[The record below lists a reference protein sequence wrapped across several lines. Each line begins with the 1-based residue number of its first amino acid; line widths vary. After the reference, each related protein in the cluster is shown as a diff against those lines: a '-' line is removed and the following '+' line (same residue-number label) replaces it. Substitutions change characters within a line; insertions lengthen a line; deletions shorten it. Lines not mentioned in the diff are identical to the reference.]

1 MSIKMVQA
9 RLRIKINS
17 PALSNF
23 NPIPVRKYWIL
34 KGHQLAETDS
44 QNRVVINRIKKQEAE
59 YNCRIF
65 D

>member
-1 MSIKMVQA
+1 MSIKTVQV

-17 PALSNF
+17 SPLSKF
-23 NPIPVRKYWIL
+23 NPIPVRKYWIPN
-34 KGHQLAETDS
+34 GHQLAETVS
-44 QNRVVINRIKKQEAE
+44 QNKIVINRIKKQEAE